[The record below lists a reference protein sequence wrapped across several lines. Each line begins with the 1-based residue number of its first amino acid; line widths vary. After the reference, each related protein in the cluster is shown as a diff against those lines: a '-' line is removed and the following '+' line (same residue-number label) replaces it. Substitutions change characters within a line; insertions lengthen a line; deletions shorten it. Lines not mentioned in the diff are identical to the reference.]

1 LNDISEDRVRQHVLT
16 LQIILGAL
24 AAGLTTYLVVVLVI
38 RGLPE
43 AGGEPELLTYCSVGF
58 FFMMLVASSIMPRV
72 MVQAQLS
79 QISRGAWK
87 PSTSDSENA
96 DFSTEAMQLLAVH
109 QTQAI
114 VRWAMLEGAGFF
126 ALTAYQLEGHWLSMA
141 AALLVLA
148 LLLLLF
154 PTRGR
159 VENWIERQREHVNV
173 LRQLPQYKSG
183 SKT

>member
-1 LNDISEDRVRQHVLT
+1 MT

-24 AAGLTTYLVVVLVI
+24 ASGLTTYLVVVLVI

-43 AGGEPELLTYCSVGF
+43 AGGEPGLLTYCSIGF
-58 FFMMLVASSIMPRV
+58 FLMMLVASSIVPRV
-72 MVQAQLS
+72 IVQAHVG

-87 PSTSDSENA
+87 PTSNSANV
-96 DFSTEAMQLLAVH
+96 DFSSESMQLLAVY

-141 AALLVLA
+141 AAMLALA
-148 LLLLLF
+148 LLLLHF

-159 VENWIERQREHVNV
+159 AENWSQRQREHVKV
-173 LRQLPQYKSG
+173 LRQLPQYKSS
-183 SKT
+183 SKV